1 MCYLCA
7 YFFLVSLGRPVHE
20 FTVDGE
26 NSKIELSWTLSDL
39 NNFICQCYP
48 LIILNLIGFELARVG
63 KRRKLKKLQTGS
75 VRELK
80 KAVGKSRLY
89 ILPRVQVME
98 VWIHL
103 ISKHCHF
110 VVLMICKGVL

>member
-26 NSKIELSWTLSDL
+26 NSKMELSWTLSDL

-48 LIILNLIGFELARVG
+48 LISINLIGFELARVG
-63 KRRKLKKLQTGS
+63 KRRKLKKLHW
-75 VRELK
+75 VCERAK
-80 KAVGKSRLY
+80 KGCWKKQALHIASCASNGGMDSFNFKALSLCC
-89 ILPRVQVME
+89 PN
-98 VWIHL
+98 
-103 ISKHCHF
+103 
-110 VVLMICKGVL
+110 VL